1 MSESTAYLER
11 IAPAAR
17 ALRRLPLSRDQLVLL
32 LVAINLLFL
41 GLDTLLAHGLNGTI
55 RPNEWIPI
63 VFGFGAGALLLL
75 SGAIALRRRQ
85 LAIGLATVVFLAA
98 ITVGFLG
105 AYFHI
110 LRGSLPSAPLG
121 QRLSI
126 SLLIWAPPIL
136 APLMFAL
143 VGMMGISAAWME
155 DPPDSGILRL
165 GRGRRLHL
173 PYPKTNAYLF
183 MVSVG
188 VLVALISST
197 LDHARAGFSQPWLWL
212 PLSAGVLATIA
223 PAVLGALRR
232 PSRLDIA
239 VYVAAMV
246 LLLLVGTV
254 GAWLHVQSNL
264 VAGAVFVPERFLR
277 GAPLLGPLLF
287 ANMGLIGLVVL
298 LPPEEAA

>member
-1 MSESTAYLER
+1 MSETVAYLER
-11 IAPAAR
+11 ITPAAR
-17 ALRRLPLSRDQLVLL
+17 RLRRLPVSRDQLVLL
-32 LVAINLLFL
+32 LVAINQLFL

-63 VFGFGAGALLLL
+63 VFGFSSGALLLL

-85 LAIGLATVVFLAA
+85 LAIGLSTVVFLAS
-98 ITVGFLG
+98 ISVGLLG
-105 AYFHI
+105 AYFHVM
-110 LRGSLPSAPLG
+110 RGALPSAPLA
-121 QRLSI
+121 QRLTI
-126 SLLIWAPPIL
+126 SLLIWAPPVL

-143 VGMMGISAAWME
+143 VGLMGISAAWME

-165 GRGRRLHL
+165 GRGRRLRL

-188 VLVALISST
+188 ALVALLSST
-197 LDHARAGFSQPWLWL
+197 LDHARAGFDQPWLWV
-212 PLSAGVLATIA
+212 PLTAGILATIA

-239 VYVAAMV
+239 VYAAIML
-246 LLLLVGTV
+246 LLLLVGVV
-254 GAWLHVQSNL
+254 GAWLHVQTNL
-264 VAGAVFVPERFLR
+264 VAGTIFVPERFLR

-287 ANMGLIGLVVL
+287 ANIGMIGLVVL
-298 LPPEEAA
+298 LPPEEK